1 MRRAARGVMAWAG
14 SMASIAAM
22 ALMASLP
29 VMASLAGNTAQA
41 AMPLQSPLPAASWP
55 DLDGKPVSLAGLR
68 GQPVLVNVWATWCK
82 PCLHELP
89 VLIALDRAHRA
100 AGLQVVGIA
109 IDLDLGL
116 VEAAVAKHGIIYRVL
131 HDAEGTSSRP
141 FALDGVPASF
151 LFDGEGRLVWQT
163 TKALRSDDPALTA
176 ALRQVLGVKA
186 MP

>member
-1 MRRAARGVMAWAG
+1 MRPAAQGGMTWVGSKA
-14 SMASIAAM
+14 SMAFIALMALS
-22 ALMASLP
+22 ALMASKTS
-29 VMASLAGNTAQA
+29 VVQA

-68 GQPVLVNVWATWCK
+68 GKPVLVNVWATWCK

-116 VEAAVAKHGIIYRVL
+116 VEAAVAKHGIGYRVL
-131 HDAEGTSSRP
+131 HDAQGTSSRP
-141 FALDGVPASF
+141 FALDAVPASF

-163 TKALRSDDPALTA
+163 TQALRADDPALVA
-176 ALRQVLGVKA
+176 ALRQVLGGKA
-186 MP
+186 GMP